1 VAADSAALGDGPIT
15 ASSRQRCAGSVV
27 FGSNSFAIGP
37 NVIDLSLNRP
47 PLQPA
52 ARALRQAL
60 RALPS
65 MRADLPL
72 LDYASDALLER
83 YSGAVS
89 RWLAEACGQADTDPR
104 SIIGSNGARAGLALC
119 LDALLPRGGEVL
131 CDALT
136 YSGFKA
142 LANTRGVNLIAVEL
156 DEQGCRPDALAA
168 AAKRSGARTWLACLS
183 LQNPLGVTASAA
195 RRLELAAVAE
205 SLDLQVIEDDVYA
218 ALLPPMQRAP
228 TLAELIPERCWQ
240 VGSVSKAIAPAL
252 GAGWVRAPMAHADA
266 LRARSYAQGQLVG
279 AWNAQVFVG
288 LVESGQAQRVCEDM
302 RAELK
307 ARHAIA
313 RDILGTDSLLPG
325 AGPAPHLWLPLA
337 QGRAVRL
344 RARLLEQGVCLT
356 DPGASNLDVSAAA
369 SGLRVCIGAATSG
382 AELGKALLIMRT
394 PLKRLDT

>member
-1 VAADSAALGDGPIT
+1 
-15 ASSRQRCAGSVV
+15 
-27 FGSNSFAIGP
+27 
-37 NVIDLSLNRP
+37 
-47 PLQPA
+47 
-52 ARALRQAL
+52 
-60 RALPS
+60 

-72 LDYASDALLER
+72 LGYASDALLER
-83 YSGAVS
+83 YSDAVS
-89 RWLAEACGQADTDPR
+89 RWLADACGQADTDPR

-119 LDALLPRGGEVL
+119 LDALLPRGGDVL

-142 LANTRGVNLIAVEL
+142 LANTRDVNLISVEL
-156 DEQGCRPDALAA
+156 DEQGCRPEALAA

-195 RRLELAAVAE
+195 RRLELAELAE

-228 TLAELIPERCWQ
+228 TLAALLPERCWQ

-252 GAGWVRAPMAHADA
+252 SAGWVRAPSTHTEA

-288 LVESGQAQRVCEDM
+288 LVESGEAQRVCEDM
-302 RAELK
+302 RAELE
-307 ARHAIA
+307 ARHVIA
-313 RDILGTDSLLPG
+313 REILGDERLQPG

-337 QGRAVRL
+337 QGEAEQLHAALHEQDLRL
-344 RARLLEQGVCLT
+344 TAPDAPLL
-356 DPGASNLDVSAAA
+356 PRSSA
-369 SGLRVCIGAATSG
+369 SGLRICVGAAASG
-382 AELGKALLIMRT
+382 AELGQALQVVRRALEQ
-394 PLKRLDT
+394 LGA